1 MIGAMPVTEGTVV
14 RRVNNVFW
22 VLAGERE
29 WACQVRARLRKEQG
43 SVMIGDTVRI
53 EGLDAANGIGVIAA
67 IGPRRN
73 TLHRPSVANVDQ
85 VVVVVA
91 SDEPEF
97 QPATLDRFLVLVHM
111 SGLEPRIVWTKTDL
125 VAEAVARD
133 RVERYRAVGYAATA
147 ASVRRD
153 NLGDLPAWLAGRI
166 TVLAGPSGVGKSAL
180 VNALSPGLALR
191 EGEVSV
197 RSGRG
202 RHTTTY
208 ASLHPVHGGLVA
220 DTPGYS
226 HLALPPWPPE
236 DLAWV
241 FPEAAPHAAT
251 CPLSKCSHRTEPGC
265 RVVSSGVLTDTR
277 RASFLRFVE
286 ELDEAWRQHQQSS
299 RKNEGVTKWSGGAR
313 EGEGRRL
320 VRLPGE
326 ARADSR
332 RLTNQRLR
340 DQLDDEADDAGE
352 SVEEAVSPW
361 YDGPRRRERP

>member
-1 MIGAMPVTEGTVV
+1 MDPSSLPRQGTVV

-22 VLAGERE
+22 VRAGDRD

-43 SVMIGDTVRI
+43 SVLIGDTVLI
-53 EGLDAANGIGVIAA
+53 EGLDVANGLGVIAG
-67 IGPRRN
+67 IGERRSV
-73 TLHRPSVANVDQ
+73 LRRPSVANVDQ

-97 QPATLDRFLVLVHM
+97 QPQTLDRFVVLVHM

-125 VAEAVARD
+125 VEEDVAASRVRLYRD
-133 RVERYRAVGYAATA
+133 LGYAATA
-147 ASVRRD
+147 VSVRRD
-153 NLGDLPAWLAGRI
+153 ELGDLPDWLGGRI

-180 VNALSPGLALR
+180 VNALAPGLSLR

-202 RHTTTY
+202 RHTTTF
-208 ASLHPVHGGLVA
+208 ASLHTVREGLVA

-226 HLALPPWPPE
+226 HLTLPPCAPE
-236 DLAWV
+236 DLAWL
-241 FPEAAPHAAT
+241 FPEAAPFAAT
-251 CPLSKCSHRTEPGC
+251 CPLSRCLHRAEPGC
-265 RVVSSGVLTDTR
+265 RVLEAGALRGTR
-277 RASFLRFVE
+277 QESYLRL
-286 ELDEAWRQHQQSS
+286 LDELEAAWREQRQTS
-299 RKNEGVTKWSGGAR
+299 RKQEGGTKWTGGAR

-332 RLTNQRLR
+332 RLMNQRLR
-340 DQLDDEADDAGE
+340 DEAD
-352 SVEEAVSPW
+352 EEVDEPL
-361 YDGPRRRERP
+361 DEDE

>member
-1 MIGAMPVTEGTVV
+1 MAGAAPSLEGTVV

-22 VLAGERE
+22 VRAGDRD

-43 SVMIGDTVRI
+43 AVLIGDTVTLD
-53 EGLDAANGIGVIAA
+53 GLDPANDLAVISALA
-67 IGPRRN
+67 PRRN
-73 TLHRPSVANVDQ
+73 ALRRPSVANVDQ

-97 QPATLDRFLVLVHM
+97 QPGTLDRFLILVHM

-125 VAEAVARD
+125 VPDAVARE
-133 RVERYRAVGYAATA
+133 RVEHYRSVGYAATA
-147 ASVRRD
+147 VSVRRD
-153 NLGDLPAWLAGRI
+153 EMGELPMWLSGRI

-191 EGEVSV
+191 EGEVSE

-202 RHTTTY
+202 RHTTTF
-208 ASLHPVHGGLVA
+208 ASLHSVHGGLVA

-226 HLALPPWPPE
+226 HLALPDWPPE

-241 FPEAAPHAAT
+241 FPEAAPHAAG
-251 CPLSKCSHRTEPGC
+251 CPLSKCSHRNEPGC
-265 RVVSSGVLTDTR
+265 RVVASGAMSESR
-277 RASFLRFVE
+277 RASYLRFVD
-286 ELDEAWRQHQQSS
+286 ELEEAWRLRQQSS
-299 RKNEGVTKWSGGAR
+299 RKVEAGTKWTGGAR

-332 RLTNQRLR
+332 RLANQRLR
-340 DQLDDEADDAGE
+340 DQLGEAEDEGGEPTGDDVA
-352 SVEEAVSPW
+352 PW
-361 YDGPRRRERP
+361 YDQPRRRERP